1 MYTTYKYELE
11 PERYLDV
18 LCIRKYFVAFSRLRC
33 SSHNLRIESGRHNNT
48 ELAEIICTLCNLFSI
63 EDEFHFL
70 MNCIAYT
77 DLFNKFIAPH
87 ISDPLCSYENFVKLM
102 QSEETICI
110 KDVACYIY
118 KAFILRKQLLNN
130 IYP

>member
-1 MYTTYKYELE
+1 M
-11 PERYLDV
+11 DV
-18 LCIRKYFVAFSRLRC
+18 LCIRKYFVAFSRSRC
-33 SSHNLRIESGRHNNT
+33 HNLRIESERHNNT
-48 ELAEIICTLCNLFSI
+48 ELVKRICTLCNLYSI

-70 MNCIAYT
+70 MKCTAYT

-87 ISDPLCSYENFVKLM
+87 ISVFLCSYENFVKLM
-102 QSEETICI
+102 QSEETICT

-130 IYP
+130 P

>member
-1 MYTTYKYELE
+1 M
-11 PERYLDV
+11 DV

-33 SSHNLRIESGRHNNT
+33 SSHNLRIESERHTNT
-48 ELAEIICTLCNLFSI
+48 VLAKRICTLCNLYSF

-70 MNCIAYT
+70 MKCTAYT

-87 ISDPLCSYENFVKLM
+87 ISFSLSPYENFVKLM
-102 QSEETICI
+102 QSEETICT

-118 KAFILRKQLLNN
+118 KAFILKKQLLNN
-130 IYP
+130 T